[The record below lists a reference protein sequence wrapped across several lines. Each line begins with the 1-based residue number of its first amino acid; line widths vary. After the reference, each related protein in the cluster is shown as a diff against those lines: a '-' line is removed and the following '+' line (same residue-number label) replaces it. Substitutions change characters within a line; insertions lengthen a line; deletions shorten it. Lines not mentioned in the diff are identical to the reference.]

1 MKKQE
6 LIDIINNGEFYALWE
21 ISVRNCKIVAKEINI
36 VSHDWWSYATNVY
49 KCEDGFVGVSGVNW
63 IDFENHFKTTR
74 DIDVRCKATE
84 YEAKLDI
91 VYYPTEVSY

>member
-6 LIDIINNGEFYALWE
+6 LIDIVNHGDFYNLWS
-21 ISVRNCKIVAKEINI
+21 IPVMSCKLVAKEINI
-36 VSHDWWSYATNVY
+36 VSHDWWSYAINVY
-49 KCEDGFVGVSGVNW
+49 ECEDGFVGVSGVNW

-74 DIDVRCKATE
+74 DTGVKCRARE

-91 VYYPTEVSY
+91 VYSPVE